1 MLNTYTA
8 VVERAQP
15 VVGRHFTEP
24 YEAGWAQEAVV
35 FVKVRDGLGA
45 DGELR
50 AWIQVSPDGIEWVD
64 HGAALPTPLR
74 GTSLGAI
81 PVQNFGDWIRVG
93 LACSDP
99 EATVR
104 VSVYV
109 SLKG

>member
-8 VVERAQP
+8 VVERALP

-24 YEAGWAQEAVV
+24 YEAGWAKEALV
-35 FVKVRDGLGA
+35 FVKVRAGLSA
-45 DGELR
+45 DDELR

-64 HGAALPTPLR
+64 HGAALLTPLR

>member
-24 YEAGWAQEAVV
+24 YEAGWAQEALV

-45 DGELR
+45 DDELR

-64 HGAALPTPLR
+64 QGAALLPLR

-81 PVQNFGDWIRVG
+81 PVRDFGNWIRVG
-93 LACSDP
+93 LAASNP
-99 EATVR
+99 GATVR